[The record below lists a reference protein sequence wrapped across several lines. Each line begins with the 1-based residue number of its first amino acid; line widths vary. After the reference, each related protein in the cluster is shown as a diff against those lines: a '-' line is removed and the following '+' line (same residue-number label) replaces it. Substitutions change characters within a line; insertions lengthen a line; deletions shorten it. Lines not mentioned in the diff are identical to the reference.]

1 MFFNKNLN
9 WKTHIDYIGKKISSS
24 CGSLVKVRNC
34 VEIDTLREI
43 YHALIH
49 SYIRYGIIAWGSA
62 AKSSLKQLQTIMNR
76 AIRIIAMA
84 PRGNI
89 DLNPLYEILEI
100 LKLEDIYHL
109 ELAKFVFKEK
119 SSSLP
124 PNLAKYFEIRVVE
137 NDHRTRS
144 RPSVSERIIHNT
156 NIGLKSVLARGQT
169 VWENVP
175 PEIKVSPWL
184 SSFKRKYKNHLL
196 LLNFN

>member
-1 MFFNKNLN
+1 MIITKKKIDTSQLKIQIDGTELEKCQSYKYLGVFFDKNLN
-9 WKTHIDYIGKKISSS
+9 WKTHIDYSGKKISSS

-124 PNLAKYFEIRVVE
+124 PNLAKYFQTRVVE

-144 RPSVSERIIHNT
+144 RP
-156 NIGLKSVLARGQT
+156 
-169 VWENVP
+169 
-175 PEIKVSPWL
+175 
-184 SSFKRKYKNHLL
+184 
-196 LLNFN
+196 